1 MTTALNPSTARTIVE
16 TRSGRRET
24 SPRGRNGE
32 SVHALANRLM
42 NAFARRSNNP
52 AKNQIR
58 ASHSSCVHKLSAA
71 TAVAGKSDRIHTN
84 PTTQIATREDAV
96 IHNKTEFNS
105 RRR

>member
-1 MTTALNPSTARTIVE
+1 MTTALKPSTTRTIVGM
-16 TRSGRRET
+16 RSGRREE
-24 SPRGRNGE
+24 SSRSRNGDL
-32 SVHALANRLM
+32 VHAPANRLM

-58 ASHSSCVHKLSAA
+58 TSHSSCVHKLSAA

-105 RRR
+105 